1 MGKIKKVPNAIL
13 KGLRAQRGLSQEA
26 MAKVLGMSETSY
38 VSKENGKRDWKS
50 SEMFMM
56 RKFFKCSMDSIFFD
70 KEVS

>member
-1 MGKIKKVPNAIL
+1 MRKSKKIPNPIL

-26 MAKVLGMSETSY
+26 MSKVLGISETSY

-56 RKFFKCSMDSIFFD
+56 SKFFNCTLDAIFFE